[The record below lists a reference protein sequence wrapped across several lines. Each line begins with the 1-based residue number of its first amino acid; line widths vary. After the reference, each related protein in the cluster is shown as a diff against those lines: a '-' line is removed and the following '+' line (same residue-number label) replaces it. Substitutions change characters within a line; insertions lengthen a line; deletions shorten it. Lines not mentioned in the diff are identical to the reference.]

1 MKIWIL
7 SLGLLLYSVAGFSNG
22 IKMTTYNVALAPG
35 FVPLSEERVSV
46 VIDLLQQQES
56 DYFCLAEVWRKKDR
70 KKILKALEEDY
81 PHVHMTD
88 IDQLRRGPRPTC
100 RISDLFGEG
109 KFVSCILD
117 KCKDQDD
124 SDFTQCLTQKCDV
137 PLDGLIGERP
147 YCAQSLMAQV
157 GSSTTRAIIR
167 VLNPLWRAGIF
178 AYKGS
183 NGLMVLSK
191 KPFAKKGLVDLTN
204 ISTLNRR
211 GALYTKIIDENK
223 EPHHLY
229 CAHLSANL
237 ERTAPYTGN
246 FEGWE
251 QENMAQ
257 VQKLLESAD
266 HGPRATYVMGDMNCS
281 FALPSLGIRPDF
293 EASCELFRQAGFDN
307 FFLEQNP
314 ECTFCE
320 ENTLLKND
328 LKDGRPNFMLDHIF
342 TKHVPQSKTSRVF
355 DELVEVE
362 VDGKT
367 ILSHPSDHYG
377 VVLERD

>member
-1 MKIWIL
+1 MKTWIL
-7 SLGLLLYSVAGFSNG
+7 LFLFLTSSAALANSFKIA
-22 IKMTTYNVALAPG
+22 TYNVGLAQG
-35 FVPLSEERVSV
+35 FVPLSKERAPV
-46 VIDLLQQQES
+46 VIDLLKQEDA
-56 DYFCLAEVWRKKDR
+56 DYYCLAEVWDKKDR
-70 KKILKALEEDY
+70 KKILKSLEDEY
-81 PHVHMTD
+81 PFVHMTD
-88 IDQLRRGPRPTC
+88 IDQLRRGPKPTC
-100 RISDLFGEG
+100 RIGDLFGEG

-117 KCKDQDD
+117 KCKGQDD
-124 SDFTQCLTQKCDV
+124 SDFTQCVTQKCDV
-137 PLDGLIGERP
+137 PLDNLIGERP

-157 GSSTTRAIIR
+157 GTSTVRAILR

-191 KPFAKKGLVDLTN
+191 KPFVEKGLVDLTD

-237 ERTAPYTGN
+237 EGTAPYTGS

-257 VQKLLESAD
+257 VKKLLESTD
-266 HGPRATYVMGDMNCS
+266 HGLRPTYVMGDMNCS
-281 FALPSLGIRPDF
+281 FAIPGLGIKPDF
-293 EASCELFRQAGFDN
+293 EASCDLFKQAGFDN
-307 FFLEQNP
+307 FFLEENP
-314 ECTFCE
+314 ECTFCK
-320 ENTLLKND
+320 ENTLLKID
-328 LKDGRPNFMLDHIF
+328 VKDGEPNFMLDHIF
-342 TKHVPQSKTSRVF
+342 TKHVPQSRTYRAF

-362 VDGKT
+362 VEGET

-377 VVLERD
+377 VILERD